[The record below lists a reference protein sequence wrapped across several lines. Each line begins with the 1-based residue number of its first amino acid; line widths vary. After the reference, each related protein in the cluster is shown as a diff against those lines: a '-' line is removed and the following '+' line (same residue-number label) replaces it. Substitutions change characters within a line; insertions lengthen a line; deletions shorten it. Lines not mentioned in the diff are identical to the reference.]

1 MASGHRAATRSVL
14 EGHEHAG
21 LLTQI
26 EMSGTGMDA
35 NTVLALGL
43 GVTPPWRLV
52 NQRLETGKQPHELHL
67 EVAADRG
74 SPFPCPVCDKPC
86 KAHDFAE
93 FTWRHLNFFQHHCY
107 ITAKIPRTDCGE
119 HGVLRITAP
128 WAREGSRFTL
138 LFEQAALMLVR
149 EMPVLAAARI
159 IEITDK
165 RLWRI
170 VEHYV
175 GRAVE
180 RLDLR
185 KLAAVGLDETA
196 AKRGHTYVT
205 VFIDL
210 NRSEKP
216 VVFVTPGHGKETVV
230 KFRAFL
236 AKHGGSADRIAE
248 VVCDMSGAFIAA
260 VGESFENAA
269 VTVDWFHVVQLFTKA
284 VDEVRRAEARQNK
297 LPKALRWAVLKRADG
312 RLTEAQVAA
321 LAELEASDLFT
332 AIAWR
337 IKEKLRWVR
346 QAQSVQAARWRLT
359 NFLRHATDRL
369 DPDPLLDPV
378 RKAIGTVE
386 AHSQRILRRWTSSHS
401 NARLEGLNGLF
412 QAARARARGYRS
424 VTTFATIIYLI
435 AAPLGDL
442 LEST

>member
-1 MASGHRAATRSVL
+1 
-14 EGHEHAG
+14 
-21 LLTQI
+21 
-26 EMSGTGMDA
+26 MDA

-52 NQRLETGKQPHELHL
+52 GQRLETSKQPHELHL

-74 SPFPCPVCDKPC
+74 SLFPCPVCGKPC

-107 ITAKIPRTDCGE
+107 ITAKVPRTDCPE
-119 HGVLRITAP
+119 HGVLRITVP

-159 IEITDK
+159 IEITDQ

-170 VEHYV
+170 VTHYV
-175 GRAVE
+175 GKAVE
-180 RLDLR
+180 RLDLS

-196 AKRGHTYVT
+196 AKRGQNYVT
-205 VFIDL
+205 VFIDID
-210 NRSEKP
+210 RGDKP
-216 VVFVTPGHGKETVV
+216 VVFVTPGRGKETVARF
-230 KFRAFL
+230 KAFL
-236 AKHGGSADRIAE
+236 TEHGGSPGRIAE

-260 VGESFENAA
+260 IGENFETAT

-284 VDEVRRAEARQNK
+284 VDEVRRAEVKRSK

-312 RLTEAQVAA
+312 HLTEAQVTA

-332 AIAWR
+332 AVAWR

-346 QAQSVQAARWRLT
+346 QAQSIQAARWRIT
-359 NFLRHATDRL
+359 NFLRHASELL
-369 DPDPLLDPV
+369 DPDPILDPV
-378 RKAIGTVE
+378 RRALATVE
-386 AHSQRILRRWTSSHS
+386 AHSTRILQRSTSSHS

-412 QAARARARGYRS
+412 QAARARARGYRN

-435 AAPLGDL
+435 AAPLGNL
-442 LEST
+442 FESI

>member
-1 MASGHRAATRSVL
+1 MAAGHRAATRSVL
-14 EGHEHAG
+14 DGLEHAG
-21 LLTQI
+21 TLTQP
-26 EMSGTGMDA
+26 GTSATEMDA
-35 NTVLALGL
+35 NTVLTLGL

-52 NQRLETGKQPHELHL
+52 GQRLDTGKQPHELHL

-74 SPFPCPVCDKPC
+74 GLFPCPVCGKPC

-93 FTWRHLNFFQHHCY
+93 FTWRHLNFFQHHCF
-107 ITAKIPRTDCGE
+107 ITAKVPRTDCAE
-119 HGVLRITAP
+119 HGVLRIIVP

-138 LFEQAALMLVR
+138 LFEHAALMLVR

-159 IEITDK
+159 IEITDQ

-170 VEHYV
+170 VTHYV
-175 GRAVE
+175 GKAVE
-180 RLDLR
+180 RLDLS

-196 AKRGHTYVT
+196 AKRGQNYVT

-210 NRSEKP
+210 DRTHKP
-216 VVFVTPGHGKETVV
+216 VVFVTPGCGKETVAR
-230 KFRAFL
+230 FRTFL
-236 AKHGGSADRIAE
+236 TEHGGTPGRIVE

-260 VGESFENAA
+260 IGETFENAA
-269 VTVDWFHVVQLFTKA
+269 VTIDWFHVVQLFTTA
-284 VDEVRRAEARQNK
+284 VEKVRRAEAKQSK

-312 RLTEAQVAA
+312 RLTDAQVTA

-346 QAQSVQAARWRLT
+346 QAQSVQAARWRIT
-359 NFLRHATDRL
+359 NFLRHANELL
-369 DPDPLLDPV
+369 DPDPILDPV
-378 RKAIGTVE
+378 RTALATVTI
-386 AHSQRILRRWTSSHS
+386 HSTRILQRWRSSHS

-412 QAARARARGYRS
+412 QAARARARGYRNT
-424 VTTFATIIYLI
+424 TTFATIIYLI

-442 LEST
+442 FESI

>member
-1 MASGHRAATRSVL
+1 
-14 EGHEHAG
+14 
-21 LLTQI
+21 
-26 EMSGTGMDA
+26 
-35 NTVLALGL
+35 
-43 GVTPPWRLV
+43 
-52 NQRLETGKQPHELHL
+52 
-67 EVAADRG
+67 
-74 SPFPCPVCDKPC
+74 
-86 KAHDFAE
+86 
-93 FTWRHLNFFQHHCY
+93 
-107 ITAKIPRTDCGE
+107 
-119 HGVLRITAP
+119 
-128 WAREGSRFTL
+128 
-138 LFEQAALMLVR
+138 
-149 EMPVLAAARI
+149 
-159 IEITDK
+159 
-165 RLWRI
+165 LWRI

-210 NRSEKP
+210 DRSEKP

-284 VDEVRRAEARQNK
+284 VDEVRRAESRQNK

-312 RLTEAQVAA
+312 HLTEAQVAA

-359 NFLRHATDRL
+359 NFLRHANDRL

-386 AHSQRILRRWTSSHS
+386 AHSKRILQRWTSSHS
-401 NARLEGLNGLF
+401 NARMEGLNGLF

-442 LEST
+442 FEST

>member
-1 MASGHRAATRSVL
+1 
-14 EGHEHAG
+14 
-21 LLTQI
+21 
-26 EMSGTGMDA
+26 MDA

-52 NQRLETGKQPHELHL
+52 GQRLDTSKQPHELHL

-74 SPFPCPVCDKPC
+74 SLFPCPVCGKPC

-107 ITAKIPRTDCGE
+107 ITAKVPRTDCPE
-119 HGVLRITAP
+119 HGVLRITVP

-159 IEITDK
+159 IEITDQ

-170 VEHYV
+170 VTHYV
-175 GRAVE
+175 GKAVE
-180 RLDLR
+180 RLDLS

-196 AKRGHTYVT
+196 AKRGQNYVT
-205 VFIDL
+205 VFIDID
-210 NRSEKP
+210 RGDKP
-216 VVFVTPGHGKETVV
+216 VVFVTPGRGKETVARF
-230 KFRAFL
+230 KAFL
-236 AKHGGSADRIAE
+236 TEHGGSPGRIAE

-260 VGESFENAA
+260 IGENFETAT

-284 VDEVRRAEARQNK
+284 VDEVRRAEVKRSK

-312 RLTEAQVAA
+312 RLTEAQVTA

-332 AIAWR
+332 AVAWR

-346 QAQSVQAARWRLT
+346 QAQSIQAARWRIT
-359 NFLRHATDRL
+359 NFLRHASELL
-369 DPDPLLDPV
+369 DPDPILDPV
-378 RKAIGTVE
+378 RRALATVE
-386 AHSQRILRRWTSSHS
+386 TQSTRILQRWTSSHS

-412 QAARARARGYRS
+412 QAARARARGYRN

-435 AAPLGDL
+435 AAPLGNL
-442 LEST
+442 FESI